1 MALSLNGVDPNS
13 ITGSTCRAK
22 CSLHD
27 IRVNLPFQGKEQS
40 RRDDLEAL
48 AYVFYYF
55 LSKGN
60 LPWQGVRCEN
70 TKKRYQIIGHIKAAT
85 KISQLNQVPKIH
97 NASIVVNGDG
107 DR

>member
-1 MALSLNGVDPNS
+1 MAYSS
-13 ITGSTCRAK
+13 Q
-22 CSLHD
+22 
-27 IRVNLPFQGKEQS
+27 FQGKEQS

-60 LPWQGVRCEN
+60 LPWQGVRCDN

-85 KISQLNQVPKIH
+85 KISQLNQDSPWEFAVYL
-97 NASIVVNGDG
+97 
-107 DR
+107 RYCR